1 MSDSVRSPQND
12 ATPLTP
18 AEIRLQKEQMQ
29 DVVLLMDAM
38 FRREE
43 TTVKLI
49 IENLYDVGAINLI
62 NQKLQSRTL
71 QKMSKGAARL
81 SKPLARAIAVRW
93 VQKNCPQLIGDWLY
107 SKVRF
112 EPAETAADLATGS
125 PDLMEKIPESQT
137 NEAAVTDLEQ
147 SVSQDAIEEAVN
159 AIIPELMEDVIESIR
174 PRVVA
179 EAASALR
186 NAEEQDG
193 EALSA
198 VAILET
204 EDDTASFYNSAPAL
218 DSGDR
223 PKSSS
228 PQYPADS
235 AVPLLSI
242 DGSANGAI
250 APLAGSGAIAPEVA
264 IALEQYTRELSQLR
278 RQMRWLAGALIGLLV
293 LAGVV
298 AAVNY
303 RPQPEQAQP
312 IEEAQPMGRKLQ

>member
-12 ATPLTP
+12 AKPLTP

-29 DVVLLMDAM
+29 DVVVLMDAM

-49 IENLYDVGAINLI
+49 IENLYDVGAVNLI

-71 QKMSKGAARL
+71 KKMSKGAARL

-107 SKVRF
+107 SKVKF
-112 EPAETAADLATGS
+112 EPVKTAADLATGS
-125 PDLMEKIPESQT
+125 PDLVEKKPEPPT
-137 NEAAVTDLEQ
+137 DHAAVTDLEP
-147 SVSQDAIEEAVN
+147 SISQDAIEEAVN

-179 EAASALR
+179 EAATALR
-186 NAEEQDG
+186 NADEHDG

-204 EDDTASFYNSAPAL
+204 EESPTSFYNPAPAL

-223 PKSSS
+223 PTSGST
-228 PQYPADS
+228 PHRTNPAM
-235 AVPLLSI
+235 PLLSI

-250 APLAGSGAIAPEVA
+250 APLNVSEAIAPDVA
-264 IALEQYTRELSQLR
+264 LALEQYTRELSQLR
-278 RQMRWLAGALIGLLV
+278 RQMRWLAGALIGMLM
-293 LAGVV
+293 LAGAVV
-298 AAVNY
+298 AVNY

-312 IEEAQPMGRKLQ
+312 VEQSQPMGRKP